1 MPWEEVSIMS
11 QKREFVTLA
20 QSRKPTSESFAA
32 GLVSAPPLDISG
44 WAGFVAMENQ
54 VRPNWRAAHTV
65 LRCERRWRWNAW
77 RSRCGTL
84 IRFGAAVSSGPG
96 SWPEVT
102 RACPQSQ
109 HYHLHPPPSRPRGP
123 CPLGPAPALAAL
135 RACGAQS
142 ALADGLQGPL
152 RRGGRP
158 LPPSRCWTIIP
169 ASPWDWWPAGMKW
182 ARRCKR
188 NSPASSVATACP
200 SAW

>member
-20 QSRKPTSESFAA
+20 QSEEANRGSQHQRALPPVRYQPHHWIQVA
-32 GLVSAPPLDISG
+32 GPVS
-44 WAGFVAMENQ
+44 
-54 VRPNWRAAHTV
+54 WRWNIRFGRTGAHTV
-65 LRCERRWRWNAW
+65 LRCERRRIWNAW

-109 HYHLHPPPSRPRGP
+109 RYHLHPPPSRPRGP

-158 LPPSRCWTIIP
+158 LPAPHG
-169 ASPWDWWPAGMKW
+169 AG
-182 ARRCKR
+182 
-188 NSPASSVATACP
+188 
-200 SAW
+200 